1 MKNINDL
8 REELFDTIQKVK
20 DGKIKPEDAKIIS
33 ELSQVI
39 INSAKAENDYLKIT
53 NGTGS
58 GFIEKDT
65 HIKMIERPK
74 AKYDNPSHEER
85 LKKIEAQ

>member
-8 REELFDTIQKVK
+8 REQLFETIQLVK

-74 AKYDNPSHEER
+74 AEYQNKTKEDL
-85 LKKIEAQ
+85 LKKYGS